1 MKFMRTI
8 LSAFAAMLGLL
19 ACTSNAVIDL
29 AGEWKVETINGNVVP
44 ETLKEPSLSFNMSDM
59 TFSGVTGVNIYNGG
73 FKIDNGGVTF
83 SDGPMTKMMAD
94 SVSMAV
100 EDSYMKAIASV
111 KGASVDNGT
120 LTLKDGNGNAV
131 MTLKKM

>member
-1 MKFMRTI
+1 MKIKRTI
-8 LSAFAAMLGLL
+8 LSAFAAMLGLS

-94 SVSMAV
+94 SVSMTV